1 MERDVVWGGLLALA
15 VIAMLATWFR
25 RCGRAD
31 QARALQPFARRTLSY
46 AVPAFVLALAFLNA
60 DVGPAS
66 PQSRM
71 GLIAIT
77 IGAFL
82 LVYAASAALTAAND
96 DALRVVNLTGRALLL
111 SDPDLAPF
119 HTLPAPH
126 DVPADTLPPLRP
138 RTYYVVS
145 ARLGRTGALAGRT
158 DLFTVDVAASF
169 DPGANGPLL
178 VRRLLRAAPA
188 PHAE

>member
-1 MERDVVWGGLLALA
+1 MAHDLVWGILLALA
-15 VIAMLATWFR
+15 VLAVLATWFR

-31 QARALQPFARRTLSY
+31 QARVLQPFARRTLLY
-46 AVPAFVLALAFLNA
+46 AIPAFLLGLAFLNA
-60 DVGPAS
+60 DLGPAA

-71 GLIAIT
+71 GLVALT

-82 LVYAASAALTAAND
+82 LAYAASAALTAAND

-119 HTLPAPH
+119 HTLPAPQ
-126 DVPADTLPPLRP
+126 DVPADTLPPPRP

-145 ARLGRTGALAGRT
+145 AGLGRTGALAGRT
-158 DLFTVDVAASF
+158 DLLTVDTASAS

-178 VRRLLRAAPA
+178 VRRLLPA
-188 PHAE
+188 R

>member
-1 MERDVVWGGLLALA
+1 MERDLIWGSLLAIA
-15 VIAMLATWFR
+15 VVAVLATWFR

-31 QARALQPFARRTLSY
+31 QARVLQPFARRTLVY
-46 AVPAFVLALAFLNA
+46 AVPALLIGLAFLNA
-60 DVGPAS
+60 DVGPAA
-66 PQSRM
+66 PQGRM

-119 HTLPAPH
+119 HTLPAPQEL
-126 DVPADTLPPLRP
+126 PADILPPPCP

-158 DLFTVDVAASF
+158 DLFMVDTASAF
-169 DPGANGPLL
+169 DPGASGPLL
-178 VRRLLRAAPA
+178 VRRLLPAASSDA
-188 PHAE
+188 S